1 MSHFAVLVIGEGVE
15 EKLHPYEEL
24 HLSLDEW
31 ETDPRAVFEV
41 EIEDNPESIS
51 EYLTKNLS
59 SWRDDLERADRTV
72 SDLERMG
79 SRVPGATLDA
89 ACTWLSACKANVK
102 RIRAAIADPSL
113 ATEVIDEFDGYRY
126 VPGKGY
132 GYYHNPNSMW
142 DWWVIGGRYRG
153 LLLLKD
159 GKTGELGEPSWCNKG
174 EIPDG
179 VDIACVE
186 HIDWDRM
193 DARER
198 EDASR
203 RWDEAKAKLSD
214 TRFKDLYGD
223 DCDKEAFL
231 KEEGVFSTY
240 AVITDDGEWH
250 SPGKVGWFGAS
261 SDTPEE
267 ATEFAMSFRERFI
280 DSLPDG
286 TRITIVDCHI

>member
-59 SWRDDLERADRTV
+59 SWRDEVERADRTV
-72 SDLERMG
+72 SDLERK
-79 SRVPGATLDA
+79 
-89 ACTWLSACKANVK
+89 ACKANVK

-179 VDIACVE
+179 VDIAYVE

-231 KEEGVFSTY
+231 KGEGVFSTY

-250 SPGKVGWFGAS
+250 SPGRVGWCGAS

-267 ATEFAMSFRERFI
+267 ATKFAMSFRERFI